1 MIKIEL
7 IIEFFVIGIVFIAFL
22 ELAPLLLPLIGIS
35 IVAIIIGAVIYYI
48 FKAII
53 DTFF

>member
-7 IIEFFVIGIVFIAFL
+7 IIEFFVIGLVFIDFL
-22 ELAPLLLPLIGIS
+22 ALAPLLLPLIGLS
-35 IVAIIIGAVIYYI
+35 IVAIIIGAVIYYV